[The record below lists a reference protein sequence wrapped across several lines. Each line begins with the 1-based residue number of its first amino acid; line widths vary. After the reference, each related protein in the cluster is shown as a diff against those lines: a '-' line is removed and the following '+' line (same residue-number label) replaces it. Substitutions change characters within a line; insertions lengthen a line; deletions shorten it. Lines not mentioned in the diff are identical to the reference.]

1 MNCKQIKFAIF
12 KAMKLKNLKL
22 NFFKFKEK
30 RHTIAFYNIE
40 NLFDVYDDEV
50 TRDND
55 MLPTSEKKWSIKRY
69 KNKLRKIG
77 FVISNIGKADVKR
90 HPAIVGLAEVENE
103 AVLKDLVASKHL
115 NEYNYKFIHYD
126 SPDERGIDVALLY
139 DETVFKVAFSKTF
152 TVDLIDIKGETD
164 FTRDILLVSGLFE
177 GLELHC
183 IVNHWPSRRTGDLE
197 TKHKRLKASQ
207 KVTEIIHFLKE
218 KNPEAKVVVMGD
230 FNDDP
235 ESESLKTLELSHGLF
250 NPMRTLISNDRGT
263 TSYNKKWNLFDQFL
277 VTHNFFER
285 RQNSLRYIKA
295 DIFDE
300 DYLKEFEG
308 KYKGSPYRT
317 FVGKHYKGGYSDH
330 FPVYLIISK
339 K

>member
-1 MNCKQIKFAIF
+1 M
-12 KAMKLKNLKL
+12 KL
-22 NFFKFKEK
+22 NFFKSKGK
-30 RHTIAFYNIE
+30 QHTIAFYNIE

-50 TRDND
+50 TRDQD
-55 MLPTSEKKWSIKRY
+55 MLPNAEKRWSIKRY

-77 FVISNIGKADVKR
+77 FVISNIGKEDVKR
-90 HPAIVGLAEVENE
+90 HPAIIGLAEVENE

-115 NEYNYKFIHYD
+115 EEHKYSFIHYN

-139 DETVFKVAFSKTF
+139 DDTVFKVAFSKTY
-152 TVDLIDIKGETD
+152 TVDLLSENGEVD
-164 FTRDILLVSGLFE
+164 HTRDVLLVSGLFE
-177 GLELHC
+177 GLELHV
-183 IVNHWPSRRTGDLE
+183 IVNHWPSRRTGDIE

-207 KVTEIIHFLKE
+207 KVTEVISFLKE
-218 KNPEAKVVVMGD
+218 KNPDAKVVVMGD

-235 ESESLKTLELSHGLF
+235 DSESLKALELSHSLF

-263 TSYNKKWNLFDQFL
+263 TSYNHSWNLFDQFL
-277 VTHNFFER
+277 ITHNFFER
-285 RQNSLRYIKA
+285 KKDTLRYVKA
-295 DIFDE
+295 NIFDE

-317 FVGKHYKGGYSDH
+317 YVGTRYKGGYSDH
-330 FPVYLIISK
+330 FPVYMVLQK